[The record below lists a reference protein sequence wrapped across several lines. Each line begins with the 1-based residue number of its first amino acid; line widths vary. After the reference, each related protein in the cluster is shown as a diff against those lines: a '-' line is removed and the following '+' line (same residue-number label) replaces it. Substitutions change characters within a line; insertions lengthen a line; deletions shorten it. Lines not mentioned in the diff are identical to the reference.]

1 MEVKISQAIR
11 VFFSSPSF
19 EMVFFEAFA
28 NALDAEATEISID
41 IKLTKKEN
49 LQDLIL
55 LIKDNGVGFTD
66 ERFSKF
72 GKLLDVDEES
82 HKGLGRLVYLC
93 YFNQIEIESYYEQK
107 KKRRFIFTENFQKE
121 SEVTYVENTNSG
133 TTLRMSDFSGKRFAK
148 WENAQPQSILNLLLD
163 KFYLRLYKNK
173 LQENNIT
180 IHISSNVDQISSD
193 SITFNTSDL
202 PELNHLELQD
212 KIDLFHPLELYY
224 YIKKLP
230 PKEANKQRVVT
241 AIGVDD
247 RSQVVDIISRKTI
260 PPLYDMVFLLVSEHF
275 KGNVDG
281 SRQNIRIEESEY
293 KQILSIFK
301 KAIFS
306 ILQKEIPEIE
316 KENKKQKEDLE
327 HRFPHLSGYIEEMD
341 FCYMNKNEALKKAQ
355 DKYFQEQ
362 KEILSADKL
371 SEEQFEKSTILSARA
386 LAEYIIFRQNT
397 IKKLQSLSR
406 ADKEKD
412 LHNIILPQRSEFH
425 STKILSDI
433 YLNNLWVIDD
443 RFMTY
448 HTALSE
454 AEMTRIYELISKE
467 EKCEKNAERPDITIF
482 FSSDPNTTEGKLD
495 IVVIE
500 LKRLGIKADQNSIV
514 EFQLDS
520 RTIQL
525 AKYYSN
531 RIQRMWFYGI
541 VDIDDVYKLHLINN
555 GYSPLFSKGSIYFRS
570 KEIFPS
576 LDKETKVIQNAY
588 IMDYTAL
595 VEDANYRNSIFL
607 KILQGKF
614 KESSEQ

>member
-41 IKLTKKEN
+41 IKLAKKEN

-82 HKGLGRLVYLC
+82 HTGLGRLVYLC

-107 KKRRFIFTENFQKE
+107 KKRRFIFTENFQKG

-163 KFYLRLYKNK
+163 EFYLRLYKNK

-371 SEEQFEKSTILSARA
+371 SEEQFEKSIILSARA

-397 IKKLQSLSR
+397 IKKLQSLSG